1 MNSLVSAAV
10 TKASSF
16 TKRAASS
23 NIRKGMI
30 ASLLFAISLAAHS
43 QVPNESIQSPIQSPI
58 QSIESL
64 IRSKHY
70 QQALQETQS
79 KLSGAPQDYHL
90 WALQG
95 IVLSLQGQD
104 QQALDAF
111 DKALAISPNYPA
123 ALKAEAQLL
132 YRTQDKRAI
141 PILERILARDAKDL
155 TAHEML
161 AMVEQKQG
169 DCAGAV
175 AHFLASSERVAT
187 HPASLEAYGRCL
199 AQTGQQEKAIP
210 VFAQLAALLPE
221 RSYPKYDV
229 ALLMVQTR
237 QYEAA
242 LKLLGPLVAA
252 DPSDPEILSLAS
264 DACEATGDTPKAVS
278 LLRQAIVLSPL
289 TAGYYTRFAA
299 LSLNHDSFQV
309 GIDMVDA
316 GLQRLPG
323 EPALYISRGLLYAQ
337 LAEYDRA
344 EADFRKAE
352 QLDAKQSVT
361 SFALDLSQLQRNNP
375 EAAIAQVRSQL
386 KIHGESPLLH
396 YLLAKL
402 LFDQGSTADSGNLDE
417 ALRSALTAIQLKPD
431 LVEARDLLANI
442 YLRSGKYELAE
453 EESRRALEYDPAD
466 QVAVYHLILALRH
479 ANSPQSREQIQA
491 LVKRLSDAQTAARQ
505 EETDR
510 KRFKFEEQTPPT
522 QP

>member
-1 MNSLVSAAV
+1 M
-10 TKASSF
+10 TID
-16 TKRAASS
+16 
-23 NIRKGMI
+23 IRHGMI
-30 ASLLFAISLAAHS
+30 ASLLFAISLAAYT
-43 QVPNESIQSPIQSPI
+43 QAPNESIP
-58 QSIESL
+58 SIESL
-64 IRSKHY
+64 IRSRHY
-70 QQALQETQS
+70 PEALQATQS
-79 KLSGAPQDYHL
+79 MLSHAPQDYHL

-123 ALKAEAQLL
+123 ALKGEAQLL

-141 PILERILARDAKDL
+141 PILERILSRDAKDL

-169 DCAGAV
+169 DCKSAI
-175 AHFLASSERVAT
+175 AHFQASSETVAT
-187 HPASLEAYGRCL
+187 HPVSLEAYGKCL
-199 AQTGQQEKAIP
+199 AQTGQEEKAIP
-210 VFAQLAALLPE
+210 VFEQLAELLPD

-229 ALLMVQTR
+229 ALLLVQTK
-237 QYEAA
+237 QYDAA
-242 LKLLGPLVAA
+242 LKVLGPLVAA
-252 DPSDPEILSLAS
+252 DPSDPEILSVAS
-264 DACEATGDTPKAVS
+264 DAYEATGDTPKAVS
-278 LLRQAIVLSPL
+278 LLRQAIVLSPA
-289 TAGYYTRFAA
+289 TASYYTRFAA

-323 EPALYISRGLLYAQ
+323 EPSLYISRGLLYAQ

-361 SFALDLSQLQRNNP
+361 SFALDLAQIQRNNP

-386 KIHGESPLLH
+386 TIHGESPLLH

-402 LFDQGSTADSGNLDE
+402 LFDQGSEADSGNLGE
-417 ALRSALTAIQLKPD
+417 ALRSASIAIKLKPD

-442 YLRSGKYELAE
+442 YLRSGKYELAA
-453 EESRRALEYDPAD
+453 EESRRALQYDPAD

-479 ANSPQSREQIQA
+479 ANSPESREQIQG

-510 KRFKFEEQTPPT
+510 KRFKFEEQTPPP

>member
-1 MNSLVSAAV
+1 M
-10 TKASSF
+10 TID
-16 TKRAASS
+16 
-23 NIRKGMI
+23 IRHGMI
-30 ASLLFAISLAAHS
+30 ASLLFAISLAAYA
-43 QVPNESIQSPIQSPI
+43 QAANESIP
-58 QSIESL
+58 SIESL

-70 QQALQETQS
+70 AEALQATQS
-79 KLSGAPQDYHL
+79 MLSQAPQDYHL

-123 ALKAEAQLL
+123 ALKGEAQLL

-141 PILERILARDAKDL
+141 PILERILSRDAKDL

-169 DCAGAV
+169 DCKSAI
-175 AHFLASSERVAT
+175 AHFQASSETVAT
-187 HPASLEAYGRCL
+187 HPVSLEAYGKCL
-199 AQTGQQEKAIP
+199 AQTGQEEKAIP
-210 VFAQLAALLPE
+210 VFEQLAELLPD

-229 ALLMVQTR
+229 ALLLVQTK
-237 QYEAA
+237 QYDAA
-242 LKLLGPLVAA
+242 LKVLGPLVAA
-252 DPSDPEILSLAS
+252 DPSDPEILSVAS
-264 DACEATGDTPKAVS
+264 DAYEATGDTPKAVS
-278 LLRQAIVLSPL
+278 LLRQAIVLSPA
-289 TAGYYTRFAA
+289 TASYYTRFAA

-323 EPALYISRGLLYAQ
+323 EPSLYISRGLLYAQ

-361 SFALDLSQLQRNNP
+361 SFALDLAQIQRNNP

-386 KIHGESPLLH
+386 TIHAESPLLH

-402 LFDQGSTADSGNLDE
+402 LFDQGSEADSGNLGE
-417 ALRSALTAIQLKPD
+417 ALRSASIAIKLKPD

-442 YLRSGKYELAE
+442 YLRSGKYELAA
-453 EESRRALEYDPAD
+453 EESRRALQYDPAD

-479 ANSPQSREQIQA
+479 ANSPESREQIQG

-510 KRFKFEEQTPPT
+510 KRFKFEEQTPPP